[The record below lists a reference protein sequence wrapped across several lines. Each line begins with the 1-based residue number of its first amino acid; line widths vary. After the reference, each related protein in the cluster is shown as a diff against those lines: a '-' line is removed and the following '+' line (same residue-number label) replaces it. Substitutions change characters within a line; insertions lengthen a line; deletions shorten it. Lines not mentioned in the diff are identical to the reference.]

1 MTDDDDDGES
11 GDNDGKQKDT
21 VFLLLSQ
28 VVKTFS
34 HQRSVDLGNSE
45 TLEIGAKCLGR
56 RSKKFC
62 NSRFQRREI
71 VYLTVSQG

>member
-1 MTDDDDDGES
+1 MTDDDDDGDS

-28 VVKTFS
+28 IVKTFS

-45 TLEIGAKCLGR
+45 TLEIGAKCSGR
-56 RSKKFC
+56 R
-62 NSRFQRREI
+62 
-71 VYLTVSQG
+71 